1 MRRVYRHRETIS
13 APFSRLCIIDNI
25 TNTARKLSHM
35 VGILWKINTLEGDF
49 KILFDKTAYLC
60 YNVGEYYRR
69 KSAGKEYF
77 YER

>member
-1 MRRVYRHRETIS
+1 
-13 APFSRLCIIDNI
+13 
-25 TNTARKLSHM
+25 M
-35 VGILWKINTLEGDF
+35 VGILWEINALEGDF